1 MEEEHVQVEE
11 QEEEG
16 GNCYLSYLGYLG
28 YLDFNYKVSSRYW
41 VCAEDASSLIWI
53 IPMPR

>member
-1 MEEEHVQVEE
+1 MQVEE

-16 GNCYLSYLGYLG
+16 RICSLSSPGYLG
-28 YLDFNYKVSSRYW
+28 YLDFNYKVSSSYW